1 MSGKAKI
8 LGYCD
13 QDYPFVLEEAQTRL
27 PLEYADEKDDDETI
41 KGKIVEILEENADYS
56 FGIPKEFRAKDLAF
70 FIRPVREMNPQAA
83 IEMLHLA
90 TQLYP
95 DDHLL
100 WFQYGK
106 TLYYDGY
113 IGNARDA
120 FLKTIEL
127 HPEDRE
133 APEYLKRIDGIGMP
147 PPRYHDVGSF
157 EGRRSAGQTDKPLP
171 ATSRPSLRA
180 PATPS
185 RREQTSFQ
193 APADRRVASPASPKV
208 FFDKAR
214 EQREAGDRTGEIK
227 TLLKGIQKHGD
238 NVGLWHKLGQA
249 YFSTN
254 QFGKAVTALKK
265 AQSLSPDDDAIARH
279 LRGAQ
284 SRAGGSGGQRYDK
297 N

>member
-1 MSGKAKI
+1 
-8 LGYCD
+8 
-13 QDYPFVLEEAQTRL
+13 
-27 PLEYADEKDDDETI
+27 
-41 KGKIVEILEENADYS
+41 
-56 FGIPKEFRAKDLAF
+56 
-70 FIRPVREMNPQAA
+70 
-83 IEMLHLA
+83 
-90 TQLYP
+90 
-95 DDHLL
+95 
-100 WFQYGK
+100 
-106 TLYYDGY
+106 
-113 IGNARDA
+113 
-120 FLKTIEL
+120 
-127 HPEDRE
+127 
-133 APEYLKRIDGIGMP
+133 
-147 PPRYHDVGSF
+147 
-157 EGRRSAGQTDKPLP
+157 
-171 ATSRPSLRA
+171 
-180 PATPS
+180 
-185 RREQTSFQ
+185 
-193 APADRRVASPASPKV
+193 V